1 MNQDARIFIAG
12 SRGLVGSAI
21 VRRLENAG
29 ATRLLMATRE
39 QLDLRDQAAVNYWFR
54 ANRPE
59 YVYLAAGTVGGI
71 FANSSRPAEFIYD
84 NMLIHATVVH
94 AAHQYGVKKLL
105 YLGSSCIYP
114 RMAPQPMKEEHL
126 LTGLLEPTNEPY
138 AIAKIAGIKLCEAY
152 RRQYGANF
160 ISAMPTNLYGQN
172 DNFDLT
178 QSHVLPALIR
188 KFHDAKVEGKP
199 EVTIWGT
206 GNPRREFLHVDD
218 LADACVFLMDHYDE
232 LGHINVGTGE
242 DLSIRELADAVK
254 HVIYPGATLRF
265 DTSKPDGPP
274 RKLLDV
280 SRLHALGWR
289 HRIPLHE
296 GLASTYEWFLEH
308 HWPALDLACGF
319 AYLVYVGEYM
329 GIAFF
334 LFFRRRFDAVRTLSW
349 AFLLVNLL
357 GFVTYFI
364 YPAAPPWY
372 VAEYGLG
379 PARLDVHSVPAA
391 ASRFDQLLGTH
402 FFDQIYGRGI
412 DVYGAYPSLH
422 VAYPLI
428 AVWVAFRNRELRW
441 ARAPA
446 LLFFLLICLSAVYL
460 QHHYVIDVLLGMA
473 YAIVTLALVTRVP
486 AAIAH
491 RSAARASSPQPAE
504 SGSSRAGASVERRSA
519 AP

>member
-94 AAHQYGVKKLL
+94 AAHQYVVKKLL

-152 RRQYGANF
+152 RKQYGANF

-188 KFHDAKVEGKP
+188 RFHDAKVEGKP

-232 LGHINVGTGE
+232 PGHINVGTGE
-242 DLSIRELADAVK
+242 DLSIRELADAVM
-254 HVIYPGATLRF
+254 HLVYPAATLRF

-280 SRLHALGWR
+280 SRLHGLGWR

-296 GLASTYEWFLEH
+296 GLASTYEWFLQH
-308 HWPALDLACGF
+308 HDSL
-319 AYLVYVGEYM
+319 
-329 GIAFF
+329 
-334 LFFRRRFDAVRTLSW
+334 RTS
-349 AFLLVNLL
+349 
-357 GFVTYFI
+357 
-364 YPAAPPWY
+364 
-372 VAEYGLG
+372 
-379 PARLDVHSVPAA
+379 PAA
-391 ASRFDQLLGTH
+391 AT
-402 FFDQIYGRGI
+402 
-412 DVYGAYPSLH
+412 
-422 VAYPLI
+422 
-428 AVWVAFRNRELRW
+428 
-441 ARAPA
+441 
-446 LLFFLLICLSAVYL
+446 
-460 QHHYVIDVLLGMA
+460 
-473 YAIVTLALVTRVP
+473 
-486 AAIAH
+486 
-491 RSAARASSPQPAE
+491 
-504 SGSSRAGASVERRSA
+504 
-519 AP
+519 